1 MEQMCNTCQKKDTC
15 PKSGNFENYKLGCGC
30 MDYEEE
36 RKMKKKYVY
45 CIGGQ
50 VTIDESEILT
60 IYAEDEEM
68 AREKAVDE
76 FCNDMKNSYNLSMTM
91 IDEATLL
98 EVHELE
104 PKWILHGGY
113 EYICSLCGKTA
124 VFSTS
129 YCPHCGEKMKN
140 GVVL

>member
-1 MEQMCNTCQKKDTC
+1 
-15 PKSGNFENYKLGCGC
+15 

-45 CIGGQ
+45 CIDGQ
-50 VTIDESEILT
+50 VTINESEIIT
-60 IYAEDEEM
+60 ILAEDEEM

-76 FCNDMKNSYNLSMTM
+76 FCNDMKNSYNLSATV
-91 IDEATLL
+91 INEATLL

-104 PKWILHGGY
+104 PKWIGVGF
-113 EYICSLCGKTA
+113 EYTCSLCGKTTA
-124 VFSTS
+124 FPTS

-140 GVVL
+140 GVAV

>member
-1 MEQMCNTCQKKDTC
+1 MEQMCDTC
-15 PKSGNFENYKLGCGC
+15 GKKNNCTKSGNFENYKLGCGC

-45 CIGGQ
+45 DVGGQ
-50 VTIDESEILT
+50 VIINESEILT
-60 IYAEDEEM
+60 VYAEDEKE

-91 IDEATLL
+91 VNEAKLL

-104 PKWILHGGY
+104 PKWMPSGY
-113 EYICSLCGKTA
+113 GYVCAICGKDSEHKTP
-124 VFSTS
+124 
-129 YCPHCGEKMKN
+129 YCPHCGTKMKN
-140 GVVL
+140 GEVV